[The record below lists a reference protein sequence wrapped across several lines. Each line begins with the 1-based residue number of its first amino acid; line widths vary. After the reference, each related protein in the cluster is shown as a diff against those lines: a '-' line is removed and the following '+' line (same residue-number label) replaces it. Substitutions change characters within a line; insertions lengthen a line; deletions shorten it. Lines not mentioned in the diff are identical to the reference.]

1 MTKQK
6 IETPYYSIQFLL
18 REFANGLGTKGI
30 DSSIAKK
37 IDDACKNNEI
47 TPALYHE
54 LKQKLIYEPVKGFIN
69 ESMAQRFVAGFD
81 RFVEQY
87 RELMMAAPLDGVKVE
102 DARAFLDRYFLT
114 FNLSLFCDDILG
126 DVPLNS
132 IVVSQS
138 KQSFVS
144 IVINGLKQLPQW
156 PQHYRSLSPE
166 SKERLRTWA
175 LPDKA
180 ELPSLS
186 SINLIGRKLR
196 TEKSWLAFK
205 VNFLV
210 ARLWDYFFRKFP
222 KMDVSL
228 LHTSALE
235 SIEDSYRNA
244 LEVLLEKA
252 SLKHQRSVP
261 LALELYDLLRLRE
274 PKTVDSEERCRIL
287 FGRLKYE
294 SDLDKDYETSYFR
307 YWMKARLELHCGELE
322 LAIGEYKKAFEQVIY
337 RQGEN
342 AVCII
347 REAIIAACR
356 MPKPDKPFINR
367 LRRMAV
373 MLDIDMAPD
382 GPQNESTRKK
392 APDIEEWEILA
403 FAHMFD
409 SYFTKESF
417 FPGAV
422 YPDTPPKDSSVCL
435 IEGSESDV
443 DLSKPNKEINIGLM
457 GGGSKKMPQL
467 VYFSMMSKSKSV
479 SKLLEAGADVDNLS
493 TNQESAILF
502 AVQEMQVTLFPTGT
516 LRDDNFWELAKYNH
530 TPQTLDTVTAKRKLT
545 PLGCGVQTGRLDVV
559 EKLIEMGA
567 NVDQRHDVGNETP
580 LFTAIALIARHTRP
594 QEVTRTTEQMKFSD
608 MNLKSL
614 RAHGFGW
621 LPHDL
626 GQLKRSIEK
635 MSQDEDFQEISRIN
649 LQLEKEAFLKHSTA
663 EGFRDIA
670 KHLIKHGANPNAKHS
685 TALEGY
691 TPLMLAV
698 EFDEVELIQTMI
710 ESQDHKVDLQGTC
723 FTRAENLRAGLFDI
737 ACKWNSEKVLDYLF
751 PELEP
756 NTSF

>member
-6 IETPYYSIQFLL
+6 IETPYYSLQFLL

-30 DSSIAKK
+30 DSRIAKK

-54 LKQKLIYEPVKGFIN
+54 LKQKLIYEPVKGFVN
-69 ESMAQRFVAGFD
+69 ESVAQRFVVGFD
-81 RFVEQY
+81 RLVDQY
-87 RELMMAAPLDGVKVE
+87 RELMIAAPLDGVAVE
-102 DARAFLDRYFLT
+102 DARIFLDRYFLT

-126 DVPLNS
+126 NVPLNS
-132 IVVSQS
+132 IVVAQS

-144 IVINGLKQLPQW
+144 IVVNGLKQLPQW
-156 PQHYRSLSPE
+156 PKYYRSLSSE
-166 SKERLRTWA
+166 NKERLRIWA

-180 ELPSLS
+180 ELPSLG

-210 ARLWDYFFRKFP
+210 ARLWDYFFRRFP
-222 KMDVSL
+222 EMDVSL
-228 LHTSALE
+228 LDTSARE
-235 SIEDSYRNA
+235 SIEDSYRSA
-244 LEVLLEKA
+244 LKTLSEEA
-252 SLKHQRSVP
+252 TLKHQRSVP
-261 LALELYDLLRLRE
+261 LALELYSLLRLRE
-274 PKTVDSEERCRIL
+274 PKTVDSEEHCRIL

-294 SDLDKDYETSYFR
+294 SDLDKDYQTSYFR
-307 YWMKARLELHCGELE
+307 HWMKARLELHCGELE

-373 MLDIDMAPD
+373 MLNIDMVPD
-382 GPQNESTRKK
+382 GPQNESSRKK

-403 FAHMFD
+403 FASMFD

-422 YPDTPPKDSSVCL
+422 YPDSPSKDSSVCL

-479 SKLLEAGADVDNLS
+479 PKLLEAGADVDNLS

-670 KHLIKHGANPNAKHS
+670 KHLIKYGANPNAKHN

-691 TPLMLAV
+691 TPLMLAIELDEAELV
-698 EFDEVELIQTMI
+698 EAMM
-710 ESQDHKVDLQGTC
+710 ESNHYAANLEDSCIDSNTGQRVDIKRIIREW
-723 FTRAENLRAGLFDI
+723 RATNVD
-737 ACKWNSEKVLDYLF
+737 KVLS
-751 PELEP
+751 ERI
-756 NTSF
+756 

>member
-6 IETPYYSIQFLL
+6 IETPYYSLQFLL

-30 DSSIAKK
+30 DSRIAKK
-37 IDDACKNNEI
+37 IDDACKSNEI

-54 LKQKLIYEPVKGFIN
+54 LKQKLIYEPVKGFVN
-69 ESMAQRFVAGFD
+69 ESVAQRFVVGFD
-81 RFVEQY
+81 RLVDQY
-87 RELMMAAPLDGVKVE
+87 RELMIAAPLDGVAVE
-102 DARAFLDRYFLT
+102 DARVFLDRYFLT

-126 DVPLNS
+126 NVPLNS
-132 IVVSQS
+132 IVVAQS

-144 IVINGLKQLPQW
+144 IVVNGLKQLPQW
-156 PQHYRSLSPE
+156 PKHYRSLSSE
-166 SKERLRTWA
+166 NKERLRIWA

-180 ELPSLS
+180 ELPSLG

-210 ARLWDYFFRKFP
+210 ARLWDYFFRRFP
-222 KMDVSL
+222 EMDVSL
-228 LHTSALE
+228 LDTSARE
-235 SIEDSYRNA
+235 SIEDSYRSA
-244 LEVLLEKA
+244 LKTLSEEA
-252 SLKHQRSVP
+252 TLKHQRSVP
-261 LALELYDLLRLRE
+261 LALELYSLLRLRE
-274 PKTVDSEERCRIL
+274 PKTVDSEEHCRIL

-294 SDLDKDYETSYFR
+294 SDLDKDYQTSYFR
-307 YWMKARLELHCGELE
+307 HWMKARLELHCGELE

-356 MPKPDKPFINR
+356 MPKPDKSFINR

-373 MLDIDMAPD
+373 MLNIDMVPD
-382 GPQNESTRKK
+382 GPQNESSRKK

-403 FAHMFD
+403 FASMFD

-422 YPDTPPKDSSVCL
+422 YPDSPSKDSSVCL

-479 SKLLEAGADVDNLS
+479 SKLLEAGADVNNLS

-670 KHLIKHGANPNAKHS
+670 KHLIKYGANPNAKHN

-691 TPLMLAV
+691 TPLMLAIELDEAELV
-698 EFDEVELIQTMI
+698 EAMM
-710 ESQDHKVDLQGTC
+710 ESKHYAANLEDTCIDSNTGQRVDIKRIIREW
-723 FTRAENLRAGLFDI
+723 RATNVD
-737 ACKWNSEKVLDYLF
+737 KVLS
-751 PELEP
+751 ER
-756 NTSF
+756 T

>member
-6 IETPYYSIQFLL
+6 IETPYYSLQFLL

-30 DSSIAKK
+30 DSRIAKK

-54 LKQKLIYEPVKGFIN
+54 LKQKLIYEPVKGFVN
-69 ESMAQRFVAGFD
+69 ESVAQRFVVGFD
-81 RFVEQY
+81 RLVDQY
-87 RELMMAAPLDGVKVE
+87 RELMIAAPLDGVAVE
-102 DARAFLDRYFLT
+102 DARIFLDRYFLT

-126 DVPLNS
+126 NVPLNS
-132 IVVSQS
+132 IVVAQS

-144 IVINGLKQLPQW
+144 IVVNGLKQLPQW
-156 PQHYRSLSPE
+156 PKYYRSLSSE
-166 SKERLRTWA
+166 NKERLRIWA

-180 ELPSLS
+180 ELPSLG

-210 ARLWDYFFRKFP
+210 ARLWDYFFRRFP
-222 KMDVSL
+222 EMDVSL
-228 LHTSALE
+228 LHTSARE
-235 SIEDSYRNA
+235 SIEDSYRSA
-244 LEVLLEKA
+244 LKTLSEQA
-252 SLKHQRSVP
+252 TLKHQRSVP
-261 LALELYDLLRLRE
+261 LALELYSLLRLRE
-274 PKTVDSEERCRIL
+274 PKTVDSEEHCRIL

-294 SDLDKDYETSYFR
+294 SDLDKDYQTSYFR
-307 YWMKARLELHCGELE
+307 HWMKARLELHCGELE

-356 MPKPDKPFINR
+356 MPKPDKSFINR

-373 MLDIDMAPD
+373 MLNIDMAPD
-382 GPQNESTRKK
+382 GPQNESSRKK

-403 FAHMFD
+403 FANMFD

-422 YPDTPPKDSSVCL
+422 YPDSPPKDSSVGL

-467 VYFSMMSKSKSV
+467 VYFSMMSKPKSV

-670 KHLIKHGANPNAKHS
+670 KHLIKYSANPNAKHN

-691 TPLMLAV
+691 TPLMLAIELDEAELV
-698 EFDEVELIQTMI
+698 EAMM
-710 ESQDHKVDLQGTC
+710 ESKHYAANLEDTCIDSNTGQRVDIKRIIREW
-723 FTRAENLRAGLFDI
+723 RATNVD
-737 ACKWNSEKVLDYLF
+737 KVLS
-751 PELEP
+751 ER
-756 NTSF
+756 T

>member
-132 IVVSQS
+132 IVVAQS

-235 SIEDSYRNA
+235 SIEDSYRSA
-244 LEVLLEKA
+244 LEALLEKA
-252 SLKHQRSVP
+252 SLKHQRLVP

-322 LAIGEYKKAFEQVIY
+322 LAIEEYKSAFELAIY

-347 REAIIAACR
+347 REAITAACR

-373 MLDIDMAPD
+373 MLNIDMAPD
-382 GPQNESTRKK
+382 GPQNESAKKK

-403 FAHMFD
+403 FANMFD

-422 YPDTPPKDSSVCL
+422 YPDNPQKDSSVCL
-435 IEGSESDV
+435 IDGSESDV
-443 DLSKPNKEINIGLM
+443 DLDKPNKKISIGLM

-467 VYFSMMSKSKSV
+467 VYFSMMSKPKAV

-502 AVQEMQVTLFPTGT
+502 AVQEMQVTLFPTRT
-516 LRDDNFWELAKYNH
+516 LQDDNFWALAKYKH
-530 TPQTLDTVTAKRKLT
+530 AQKTLDTVTAKRKLT
-545 PLGCGVQTGRLDVV
+545 PLGCAIQTGRIGVV
-559 EKLIEMGA
+559 RKLIEMGA
-567 NVDQRHDVGNETP
+567 SVDRRHDIIGETP
-580 LFTAIALIARHTRP
+580 LFTAIGLIAHHTRP
-594 QEVTRTTEQMKFSD
+594 HLNAGHWEKMKYSK
-608 MNLKSL
+608 MNLQSV
-614 RAHGFGW
+614 RAHSAGL

-626 GQLKRSIEK
+626 EHLKTVMAKQDSDPVFQSIHEVVK
-635 MSQDEDFQEISRIN
+635 KTEIGNI
-649 LQLEKEAFLKHSTA
+649 LKYTSA
-663 EGFRDIA
+663 DGFRQIA
-670 KHLIKHGANPNAKHS
+670 KLLIEEGADPNAKHD
-685 TALEGY
+685 TAMLGY
-691 TPLMLAV
+691 TPLMLAIELDEAELV
-698 EFDEVELIQTMI
+698 EAMIDSKQYQANFQDTCIDSRTGQRVDIERLIR
-710 ESQDHKVDLQGTC
+710 EW
-723 FTRAENLRAGLFDI
+723 RASNVAKAL
-737 ACKWNSEKVLDYLF
+737 SERV
-751 PELEP
+751 
-756 NTSF
+756 

>member
-6 IETPYYSIQFLL
+6 IETPYYSLQFLL

-30 DSSIAKK
+30 DSRIAKK
-37 IDDACKNNEI
+37 IDDACKSNEI

-54 LKQKLIYEPVKGFIN
+54 LKQKLIYEPVKGFVN
-69 ESMAQRFVAGFD
+69 ESVAQRFVVGFD
-81 RFVEQY
+81 RLVDQY
-87 RELMMAAPLDGVKVE
+87 RELMIAAPLDGVAVE
-102 DARAFLDRYFLT
+102 DARVFLDRYFLT

-126 DVPLNS
+126 NVPLNS
-132 IVVSQS
+132 IVVAQS

-144 IVINGLKQLPQW
+144 IVVNGLKQLPQW
-156 PQHYRSLSPE
+156 PKHYRSLSSE
-166 SKERLRTWA
+166 NKERLRIWA

-180 ELPSLS
+180 ELPSLG

-210 ARLWDYFFRKFP
+210 ARLWDYFFRRFP
-222 KMDVSL
+222 EMDVSL
-228 LHTSALE
+228 LDTSARE
-235 SIEDSYRNA
+235 SIEDSYRSA
-244 LEVLLEKA
+244 LKTLSEEA
-252 SLKHQRSVP
+252 TLKHQRSVP
-261 LALELYDLLRLRE
+261 LALELYSLLRLRE
-274 PKTVDSEERCRIL
+274 PKTVDSEEHCRIL

-294 SDLDKDYETSYFR
+294 SDLDKDYQTSYFR
-307 YWMKARLELHCGELE
+307 HWMKARLELHCGELE

-373 MLDIDMAPD
+373 MLNIDMVPD
-382 GPQNESTRKK
+382 GPQNESSRKK

-403 FAHMFD
+403 FASMFD

-422 YPDTPPKDSSVCL
+422 YPDSPSKDSSVCL

-479 SKLLEAGADVDNLS
+479 SKLLEAGADVNNLS

-670 KHLIKHGANPNAKHS
+670 KHLIKYGANPNAKHN

-691 TPLMLAV
+691 TPLMLAIELDEAELV
-698 EFDEVELIQTMI
+698 EAMM
-710 ESQDHKVDLQGTC
+710 ESKHYAANLEDTCIDSNTGQRVDIKRIIREW
-723 FTRAENLRAGLFDI
+723 RATNVD
-737 ACKWNSEKVLDYLF
+737 KVLS
-751 PELEP
+751 ER
-756 NTSF
+756 T

>member
-30 DSSIAKK
+30 DISIAKK

-54 LKQKLIYEPVKGFIN
+54 LKQKLIYEPVKGFVN

-81 RFVEQY
+81 RLVEQY
-87 RELMMAAPLDGVKVE
+87 RELMMAAPLDGVAVE
-102 DARAFLDRYFLT
+102 DARVFLDRYFLT

-132 IVVSQS
+132 IVVAQS
-138 KQSFVS
+138 EQSFVS
-144 IVINGLKQLPQW
+144 IVVNGLKQLPQW
-156 PQHYRSLSPE
+156 PKHYRSLSSE
-166 SKERLRTWA
+166 NKERLRTWA

-210 ARLWDYFFRKFP
+210 ARLWDYFFRRFP
-222 KMDVSL
+222 EMDVSL

-235 SIEDSYRNA
+235 SIEDSYRSA
-244 LEVLLEKA
+244 LKTLLGKA
-252 SLKHQRSVP
+252 TLKHQRSVP
-261 LALELYDLLRLRE
+261 LALELDSLLRLRE

-307 YWMKARLELHCGELE
+307 HWMKARLELHCGELE
-322 LAIGEYKKAFEQVIY
+322 LAISEYKKAFEQVIY

-373 MLDIDMAPD
+373 MLNIDMAPD
-382 GPQNESTRKK
+382 GPQNESVRKK

-403 FAHMFD
+403 FANMFD

-422 YPDTPPKDSSVCL
+422 YPDNPQKDSSVCL
-435 IEGSESDV
+435 IDCSESDV
-443 DLSKPNKEINIGLM
+443 DLDKPNKKISIGLM
-457 GGGSKKMPQL
+457 GGRSKKMPQL
-467 VYFSMMSKSKSV
+467 VYCSMMSKSKAV
-479 SKLLEAGADVDNLS
+479 SKLLEAGADVDSLS
-493 TNQESAILF
+493 TNHESALLF

-516 LRDDNFWELAKYNH
+516 LRDDNFWALAKYNH
-530 TPQTLDTVTAKRKLT
+530 TQKTLDTVTAKRKLT

-580 LFTAIALIARHTRP
+580 LFTAIAMIARHTRP

-614 RAHGFGW
+614 RAHCFGW

-626 GQLKRSIEK
+626 GQLKRSIER
-635 MSQDEDFQEISRIN
+635 MSQDEDFQKISRIN
-649 LQLEKEAFLKHSTA
+649 LQLEKEAFFKHSTA
-663 EGFRDIA
+663 EGFREIA
-670 KHLIKHGANPNAKHS
+670 KHLIQHGANPNAKHN

-698 EFDEVELIQTMI
+698 ELDEAELVEAMMESKQHTANLEDTCIDSRSGQRVDIKRLIREWRATN
-710 ESQDHKVDLQGTC
+710 VDKAL
-723 FTRAENLRAGLFDI
+723 
-737 ACKWNSEKVLDYLF
+737 SERV
-751 PELEP
+751 
-756 NTSF
+756 

>member
-6 IETPYYSIQFLL
+6 IETPYYSLQFLL

-30 DSSIAKK
+30 DSRIAKK
-37 IDDACKNNEI
+37 IDDACKSNEI

-54 LKQKLIYEPVKGFIN
+54 LKQKLIYEPVKGFVN
-69 ESMAQRFVAGFD
+69 ESVAQRFVVGFD
-81 RFVEQY
+81 RLVDQY
-87 RELMMAAPLDGVKVE
+87 RELMIAAPLDGVAVE
-102 DARAFLDRYFLT
+102 DARVFLDRYFLT

-126 DVPLNS
+126 NVPLNS
-132 IVVSQS
+132 IVVAQS

-144 IVINGLKQLPQW
+144 IVVNGLKQLPQW
-156 PQHYRSLSPE
+156 PKHYRSLSSE
-166 SKERLRTWA
+166 NKERLRIWA

-180 ELPSLS
+180 ELPSLG

-210 ARLWDYFFRKFP
+210 ARLWDYFFRRFP
-222 KMDVSL
+222 EMDVSL
-228 LHTSALE
+228 LDTSARE
-235 SIEDSYRNA
+235 SIEDSYRSA
-244 LEVLLEKA
+244 LKTLSEEA
-252 SLKHQRSVP
+252 TLKHQRSVP
-261 LALELYDLLRLRE
+261 LALELYSLLRLRE
-274 PKTVDSEERCRIL
+274 PKTVDSEEHCRIL

-294 SDLDKDYETSYFR
+294 SDLDKDYQTSYFR
-307 YWMKARLELHCGELE
+307 HWMKARLELHCGELE

-373 MLDIDMAPD
+373 MLNIDMAPD
-382 GPQNESTRKK
+382 GPQNESSRKK

-403 FAHMFD
+403 FASMFD

-422 YPDTPPKDSSVCL
+422 YPDSPSKDSSVCL

-479 SKLLEAGADVDNLS
+479 SKLLEAGADVNNLS

-670 KHLIKHGANPNAKHS
+670 KHLIKYGANPNAKHN

-691 TPLMLAV
+691 TPLMLAIELDEAELV
-698 EFDEVELIQTMI
+698 EAMM
-710 ESQDHKVDLQGTC
+710 ESKHYAANLEDTCIDSNTGQRVDIKRIIREW
-723 FTRAENLRAGLFDI
+723 RATNVD
-737 ACKWNSEKVLDYLF
+737 KVLS
-751 PELEP
+751 ER
-756 NTSF
+756 T

>member
-6 IETPYYSIQFLL
+6 IETPYYSLQFLL

-30 DSSIAKK
+30 DSRIAKK

-54 LKQKLIYEPVKGFIN
+54 LKQKLIYEPVKGFVN
-69 ESMAQRFVAGFD
+69 ESVAQRFVVGFD
-81 RFVEQY
+81 RLVDQY
-87 RELMMAAPLDGVKVE
+87 RELMIAAPLDGVAVE
-102 DARAFLDRYFLT
+102 DARVFLDRYFLT

-126 DVPLNS
+126 NVPLNS
-132 IVVSQS
+132 IVVAQS

-144 IVINGLKQLPQW
+144 IVVNGLKQLPQW
-156 PQHYRSLSPE
+156 PKHYRSLSSE
-166 SKERLRTWA
+166 NKERLRIWA

-180 ELPSLS
+180 ELPSLG

-210 ARLWDYFFRKFP
+210 ARLWDYFFRRFP
-222 KMDVSL
+222 EMDVSL
-228 LHTSALE
+228 LDTSARE
-235 SIEDSYRNA
+235 SIEDSYRSA
-244 LEVLLEKA
+244 LKTLSEQA
-252 SLKHQRSVP
+252 TLKHQRSVP
-261 LALELYDLLRLRE
+261 LALELYSLLRLRE
-274 PKTVDSEERCRIL
+274 PKTVDSEEHCRIL

-294 SDLDKDYETSYFR
+294 SDLDKDYQTSYFR
-307 YWMKARLELHCGELE
+307 HWMKARLELHCGELE

-373 MLDIDMAPD
+373 MLNIDMVPD
-382 GPQNESTRKK
+382 GPQNESSRKK

-403 FAHMFD
+403 FASMFD

-422 YPDTPPKDSSVCL
+422 YPDSPSKDSSVCL

-479 SKLLEAGADVDNLS
+479 SKLLEAGADVNNLS

-670 KHLIKHGANPNAKHS
+670 KHLIKYGANPNAKHN

-691 TPLMLAV
+691 TPLMLAIELDEAELV
-698 EFDEVELIQTMI
+698 EAMM
-710 ESQDHKVDLQGTC
+710 ESKHYAANLEDTCIDSNTGQRVDIKRIIREW
-723 FTRAENLRAGLFDI
+723 RATNVD
-737 ACKWNSEKVLDYLF
+737 KVLS
-751 PELEP
+751 ER
-756 NTSF
+756 T